1 MIDVMQAHD
10 PRRPPLDQPIVL
22 HDASLKPSLGGGSIR
37 EHLKSWQ
44 EQHDLKTKLVAPVV
58 PLSNN
63 TSDASQNLYT
73 QSGED
78 ESSEVLSQDEPDE
91 EAEDVAGTM
100 MEPDTDDSTPSLF
113 GAQKYL
119 RRGDLVELVAG
130 SEPLLAIFVRNIVDQ
145 QLQFYT
151 IRGEWVNRRK
161 TYIRFAVPGFV
172 NPAELGDILPYLPEE
187 EIGGNRLNKLQPLKA
202 NAPRDVGAE
211 LIRKVSKFQQ
221 AADSVFRRN
230 ADRLNRVYELIAPLN
245 DGEGPRLKSLREI
258 AMIVLQ
264 KKDPAQLTQA
274 MLCAV
279 HRATFPLQNIVWVHS
294 YDLRNPVFEIHS
306 ERTMR
311 EITQVRDWVREF
323 QEGIAEDVTESF
335 PVDPDST
342 PAGRLQ
348 NPISTFVQKARA
360 AIAQSRLSRPL
371 TPMGA
376 IGPSL
381 VKVEPLPPASR
392 AYREILGETF
402 NDNEKAIIRYF
413 DAWVAS
419 RYINLFTNL
428 AAMGPMILRATGMY
442 NNLLFSREIG
452 YTFLQELGI
461 VTPWEDRSCYK
472 IAGMRLPGHG
482 LVSEETTQ
490 LQRRA
495 QEWAGKLLSE
505 KPRDSAYKLKDSM
518 ATLRRDWD
526 NLPVFCIDR
535 AETLEHDDGL
545 SLQPVEGSSTEYWV
559 HIHIANPSAFITH
572 DSPIGRYAAQLSQ
585 SVYLPEHKYPMLPPS
600 LTGGHFS
607 LANGRPCLTLSAR
620 MSSEGDILES
630 EISSGIVRSV
640 NYLTPHMVAQA
651 LSLDVP
657 EESESISLLTVGG
670 EFPSNR
676 RDHEMKSGDVL
687 EDRHVSILRKLF
699 ELSQAADQKRVSRTG
714 LNLSSWRYREL
725 MQPQVFLSEAP
736 VRPFQV
742 DDKRIR
748 HYEGDPIINLE
759 LKSSGAT
766 LVNAMVAEFMIT
778 AGTVAATWCM
788 DRNIPIP
795 YRGIERDPEPRI
807 QPEEFKKSMVD
818 SSPEGFVE
826 YVRLLGQAGA
836 SASPLEHVAL
846 GLPAYCKATSP
857 LRRYVDLYTHWQI
870 EAALRYEAKT
880 GTSLLGS
887 RDNSYL
893 PFSWEEVEE
902 RANTSVYREMRT
914 KQLTAYSDKHWITQA
929 LFRAF
934 YFKQAPLPETFI
946 VEVKFITYGY
956 AGFKVYMQWLMRN
969 VFMTEL
975 DVNGREVECQEGDLW
990 ETKIRSILPYFDR
1003 IVVEPVRLVKRKNQ
1017 VVS

>member
-1 MIDVMQAHD
+1 MIDVLQAHD

-22 HDASLKPSLGGGSIR
+22 HDASSKSGLGGESIR
-37 EHLKSWQ
+37 EHLNLWQ
-44 EQHDLKTKLVAPVV
+44 EQHDLKTKLVSPVV
-58 PLSNN
+58 PLSTN

-78 ESSEVLSQDEPDE
+78 ENLKLLSHDERDE
-91 EAEDVAGTM
+91 EVEDVAGTT

-130 SEPLLAIFVRNIVDQ
+130 SEPLLAIFVRNIVGQ

-151 IRGEWVNRRK
+151 IRGQWVNRRK

-187 EIGGNRLNKLQPLKA
+187 KIGGNRLNMLQPLKA
-202 NAPRDVGAE
+202 SAPRDAGAE

-230 ADRLNRVYELIAPLN
+230 ADRLNRMYELIAPMN
-245 DGEGPRLKSLREI
+245 EGEGPRLKGLREI

-279 HRATFPLQNIVWVHS
+279 HRALIPLQNIVWVHS

-311 EITQVRDWVREF
+311 EITQVRDWVREY
-323 QEGIAEDVTESF
+323 QEGITEDVTESF
-335 PVDPDST
+335 SVDSDST

-348 NPISTFVQKARA
+348 NPISSFVQKARA

-371 TPMGA
+371 SLFGA

-381 VKVEPLPPASR
+381 VKVEPVPPASR
-392 AYREILGETF
+392 AYREIPGEMF

-428 AAMGPMILRATGMY
+428 ASMGPMILRATGMY
-442 NNLLFSREIG
+442 DDLPFSREIG

-505 KPRDSAYKLKDSM
+505 DPKDSAYRLKDSM

-526 NLPVFCIDR
+526 NLPVFCIDS

-545 SLQPVEGSSTEYWV
+545 SLQPVEGSSTEYWA
-559 HIHIANPSAFITH
+559 HIHVANPSAFITH
-572 DSPIGRYAAQLSQ
+572 NSPIGRYAAQLSQ
-585 SVYLPEHKYPMLPPS
+585 SVYLPEHKYAMMPPS
-600 LTGGHFS
+600 LTDGHFS
-607 LANGRPCLTLSAR
+607 LANGRPCLTFSAR
-620 MSSEGDILES
+620 MSLEGDILES
-630 EISSGIVRSV
+630 EISSGTIRNVY
-640 NYLTPHMVAQA
+640 YLTPHMVAQA

-657 EESESISLLTVGG
+657 EESEPISLLTVGG
-670 EFPSNR
+670 EFPANR
-676 RDHEMKSGDVL
+676 RDHERKSSDIL

-699 ELSQAADQKRVSRTG
+699 ELSQATDQKRISRTG
-714 LNLSSWRYREL
+714 LDFSSWRPATV

-742 DDKRIR
+742 NDKRIR

-759 LKSSGAT
+759 LKSRGAT
-766 LVNAMVAEFMIT
+766 LVNGMVAEMMVT
-778 AGTVAATWCM
+778 AGRVAATWCM

-807 QPEEFKKSMVD
+807 QPEEFKKSLVD
-818 SSPEGFVE
+818 SSPEGFAE

-846 GLPAYCKATSP
+846 GLSAYCKATSP

-902 RANTSVYREMRT
+902 CANTSVHREMRT
-914 KQLTAYSDKHWITQA
+914 RQLTAYSDSHWVTQA

-946 VEVKFITYGY
+946 VEVKFIRFGY
-956 AGFKVYMQWLMRN
+956 SGFKVYMQWLMRN
-969 VFMTEL
+969 VFMEEK
-975 DVNGREVECQEGDLW
+975 DVTGREIDCQEGDLW
-990 ETKIRSILPYFDR
+990 ETKIRKILPYFDR
-1003 IVVEPVRLVKRKNQ
+1003 IVVEPIRLVKRKN
-1017 VVS
+1017 